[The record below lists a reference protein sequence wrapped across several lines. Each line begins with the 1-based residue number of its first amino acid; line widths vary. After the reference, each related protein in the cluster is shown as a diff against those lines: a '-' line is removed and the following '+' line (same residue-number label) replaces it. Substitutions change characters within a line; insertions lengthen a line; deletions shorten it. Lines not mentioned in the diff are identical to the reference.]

1 MLIVKTLA
9 GDVIGRARNWEG
21 ACYKASN
28 RVEDH
33 CECSRPADGDWQ
45 IEDVYEDD
53 GYTIPIEF
61 MTLNGKRFFI
71 VEGVK

>member
-9 GDVIGRARNWEG
+9 GDVLGQARNWE
-21 ACYKASN
+21 AAQQI
-28 RVEDH
+28 
-33 CECSRPADGDWQ
+33 ADDRINFKLGLCMVGDWS

-53 GYTIPIEF
+53 GYASPVEF

-71 VEGVK
+71 VEGK

>member
-9 GDVIGRARNWEG
+9 GDVIGRAGTWEG
-21 ACYKASN
+21 AREIAN
-28 RVEDH
+28 WRVKLRWA
-33 CECSRPADGDWQ
+33 RPEDWQ

-53 GYTIPIEF
+53 GYASPVEF

-71 VEGVK
+71 VEGK